1 MTRDVESV
9 ESRTTRLLRSTVN
22 RKVSL
27 LLINA
32 SVEAEKA
39 VISWNINIEEQ
50 LFHWVSNQF
59 DEVIN
64 MLNELRSQRDLTLQL
79 NEHWLLVQDD
89 HKKRAKQLEVAF
101 DKNDELEK
109 KINQLQGERLNFRA
123 KQRQADRSMPRQDTQ
138 SAEQRVNQKE
148 ASIRR
153 SEVERSSTFE
163 AHFQRESSTLS
174 GNENE
179 NDHHKFVKLL
189 NSLIFIE
196 TDDSTWKTW
205 NIKIADKL
213 DVNANH
219 YSTEKIRIVYVIFR
233 LEDDADQQIY
243 AKRRVDAFSF
253 YQSLS
258 ELLKHLKEIYEDQNL
273 IRKCRREYV
282 ALKQLNK
289 LFSSFYSEFTRIFS
303 FLNYDDVTLMNDIQD
318 KINNRLQ
325 NALSVCLI
333 EFSSLDKLKIFLQ
346 DVNNKQRV
354 NYQLHDEQR
363 TVKSIVASKKR
374 FVSLLTSAS
383 TSATSYVRLATFS
396 IFESEWS
403 RMSIIC
409 FNCKYRII
417 FQRTALIWRLV
428 LRHLMHSS
436 LASMRSSCRKKR
448 RNYLQRNRRMRQKT
462 SDFHQRRDER
472 CVNFFNNEQLKWSLC
487 FEIFDYW
494 MCTI

>member
-9 ESRTTRLLRSTVN
+9 ESRTTRLLRSTVS
-22 RKVSL
+22 RRVSL
-27 LLINA
+27 LLIDA

-39 VISWNINIEEQ
+39 VTSWNINIEEQ
-50 LFHWVSNQF
+50 LFHWVSNQLN
-59 DEVIN
+59 EVIN

-79 NEHWLLVQDD
+79 NEHWLLIQDD

-138 SAEQRVNQKE
+138 PAEQRVNQKE
-148 ASIRR
+148 AR
-153 SEVERSSTFE
+153 S
-163 AHFQRESSTLS
+163 QRESSTLS
-174 GNENE
+174 DNE
-179 NDHHKFVKLL
+179 NDHHKFIKLS

-196 TDDSTWKTW
+196 TDDSIWKTW

-213 DVNANH
+213 NVNANH

-243 AKRRVDAFSF
+243 AKRRVDAFSL

-289 LFSSFYSEFTRIFS
+289 PFSSFYSEFTRIFS
-303 FLNYDDVTLMNDIQD
+303 FLNYDDITLMNDIQD

-354 NYQLHDEQR
+354 NYQLRDEQW
-363 TVKSIVASKKR
+363 TVKSIAASKKR
-374 FVSLLTSAS
+374 FVSSS
-383 TSATSYVRLATFS
+383 TSAQMQTTSYVRLVTF
-396 IFESEWS
+396 FTLEPERS
-403 RMSIIC
+403 RMSITC
-409 FNCKYRII
+409 FNCK
-417 FQRTALIWRLV
+417 V
-428 LRHLMHSS
+428 SSHLSKNCS
-436 LASMRSSCRKKR
+436 
-448 RNYLQRNRRMRQKT
+448 
-462 SDFHQRRDER
+462 
-472 CVNFFNNEQLKWSLC
+472 QLKISTSTSHAFTPRLN
-487 FEIFDYW
+487 EIVMSKEEKKLFTEKSKDEAKN
-494 MCTI
+494 

>member
-1 MTRDVESV
+1 MNLHQIKTSISHLSLPQQLLPTIIMTRDVESV
-9 ESRTTRLLRSTVN
+9 ELRTARLLRSTVN
-22 RKVSL
+22 RRVSL
-27 LLINA
+27 LLIDA
-32 SVEAEKA
+32 SVEVEEATT
-39 VISWNINIEEQ
+39 SWDIKNKKQ
-50 LFHWVSNQF
+50 LCQWIANQLNQII
-59 DEVIN
+59 D

-109 KINQLQGERLNFRA
+109 KISQLQGERLNFRA
-123 KQRQADRSMPRQDTQ
+123 KQRQVDQPMPHQETQ
-138 SAEQRVNQKE
+138 SVEHWVNQKE
-148 ASIRR
+148 TSSI
-153 SEVERSSTFE
+153 SEVDQRSRSS
-163 AHFQRESSTLS
+163 RESFTLFD
-174 GNENE
+174 NEN
-179 NDHHKFVKLL
+179 NHHKFIKLS

-243 AKRRVDAFSF
+243 AKHRVDAFSL

-273 IRKCRREYV
+273 IQKCRREYV

-289 LFSSFYSEFTRIFS
+289 PFSSFYLKFTRIFS
-303 FLNYDDVTLMNDIQD
+303 FLNYDDIILINDIQN

-346 DVNNKQRV
+346 DVNNKQQV
-354 NYQLHDEQR
+354 NYQLRDEQW
-363 TVKSIVASKKR
+363 TVKSIAASKKR
-374 FVSLLTSAS
+374 FVSSS
-383 TSATSYVRLATFS
+383 TSVSTASYVQLATFF

-409 FNCKYRII
+409 FNCK
-417 FQRTALIWRLV
+417 V
-428 LRHLMHSS
+428 SNHLSKNCS
-436 LASMRSSCRKKR
+436 
-448 RNYLQRNRRMRQKT
+448 
-462 SDFHQRRDER
+462 
-472 CVNFFNNEQLKWSLC
+472 QLKISTSTSRAFISRLN
-487 FEIFDYW
+487 EIVMPKEEKKLF
-494 MCTI
+494 TEKSKNEAKN

>member
-1 MTRDVESV
+1 MTRDVEPV
-9 ESRTTRLLRSTVN
+9 EPRTTRLLRSTVN
-22 RKVSL
+22 RRVSL
-27 LLINA
+27 LLIDA

-39 VISWNINIEEQ
+39 AISWNINIEEQ
-50 LFHWVSNQF
+50 LFHWVSNQS

-123 KQRQADRSMPRQDTQ
+123 EQRQADRPMPRQDTQ
-138 SAEQRVNQKE
+138 PAEQRVNQEE

-163 AHFQRESSTLS
+163 ARSQRESSTLS

-179 NDHHKFVKLL
+179 NDHHKSVKLP

-196 TDDSTWKTW
+196 TDDSIWKTW

-219 YSTEKIRIVYVIFR
+219 YSTEKIRIAYVISR
-233 LEDDADQQIY
+233 LEGDADQQIY
-243 AKRRVDAFSF
+243 AKRRVDALSF

-273 IRKCRREYV
+273 IRKCRRKYV

-289 LFSSFYSEFTRIFS
+289 FFSSFYSEFTRIFS
-303 FLNYDDVTLMNDIQD
+303 FLNYDDVTLMNDIQN

-325 NALSVCLI
+325 NALSVCFI

-354 NYQLHDEQR
+354 NYQLRDEQR
-363 TVKSIVASKKR
+363 TVKSIAASKKR
-374 FVSLLTSAS
+374 FVSSS
-383 TSATSYVRLATFS
+383 TSTSISTTSYVRLATFS
-396 IFESEWS
+396 TPESEWS

-409 FNCKYRII
+409 FNCK
-417 FQRTALIWRLV
+417 V
-428 LRHLMHSS
+428 SSHLSKNCSH
-436 LASMRSSCRKKR
+436 L
-448 RNYLQRNRRMRQKT
+448 KT
-462 SDFHQRRDER
+462 STSASRAFIPRL
-472 CVNFFNNEQLKWSLC
+472 NEIVMPKEEKKLFTEKSKN
-487 FEIFDYW
+487 EAKN
-494 MCTI
+494 

>member
-1 MTRDVESV
+1 MTRDAEPVEP
-9 ESRTTRLLRSTVN
+9 RTTRLLRSTVN
-22 RKVSL
+22 RRVSL
-27 LLINA
+27 LLIDA
-32 SVEAEKA
+32 SVEAEEA
-39 VISWNINIEEQ
+39 AISWNINIEEQ
-50 LFHWVSNQF
+50 LFHWASNQF

-89 HKKRAKQLEVAF
+89 HKKRAEQLEVAF
-101 DKNDELEK
+101 DKNDELEE

-123 KQRQADRSMPRQDTQ
+123 KQRQADRPMLRQDTQ
-138 SAEQRVNQKE
+138 PAEQRANQEE
-148 ASIRR
+148 ALIRR

-163 AHFQRESSTLS
+163 ARSQRESSTLS
-174 GNENE
+174 DNGNG
-179 NDHHKFVKLL
+179 NDHHKSVKLP

-196 TDDSTWKTW
+196 TDDSIWETW

-213 DVNANH
+213 NVNANH
-219 YSTEKIRIVYVIFR
+219 YSTEKIRIAYVVFR
-233 LEDDADQQIY
+233 LEDDADQQTY

-258 ELLKHLKEIYEDQNL
+258 ELLKHLKEIYEDQDL

-303 FLNYDDVTLMNDIQD
+303 FLNYDDVTLMNDIQN

-354 NYQLHDEQR
+354 NYQLRDEQR
-363 TVKSIVASKKR
+363 TVKSIAASEKR
-374 FVSLLTSAS
+374 FVSSSTSAS

-396 IFESEWS
+396 ILESERS

-409 FNCKYRII
+409 FNCK
-417 FQRTALIWRLV
+417 V
-428 LRHLMHSS
+428 SSHLSKNCSH
-436 LASMRSSCRKKR
+436 L
-448 RNYLQRNRRMRQKT
+448 KT
-462 SDFHQRRDER
+462 STSASRAFTPRL
-472 CVNFFNNEQLKWSLC
+472 NEIVMPKEEKELFTEKSKN
-487 FEIFDYW
+487 EAKN
-494 MCTI
+494 

>member
-1 MTRDVESV
+1 
-9 ESRTTRLLRSTVN
+9 
-22 RKVSL
+22 
-27 LLINA
+27 
-32 SVEAEKA
+32 
-39 VISWNINIEEQ
+39 
-50 LFHWVSNQF
+50 
-59 DEVIN
+59 
-64 MLNELRSQRDLTLQL
+64 MLNEFRSQRDLTLQL

-89 HKKRAKQLEVAF
+89 HKKKAKQLEVAF

-109 KINQLQGERLNFRA
+109 KINQLQDERLNFRA

-163 AHFQRESSTLS
+163 ARSQRESSTLS
-174 GNENE
+174 DNGNE
-179 NDHHKFVKLL
+179 NDHHKFVKLP

-196 TDDSTWKTW
+196 TDDSIWETW

-243 AKRRVDAFSF
+243 AKRRVDALSL

-303 FLNYDDVTLMNDIQD
+303 FLNYDDVTLMNDIQN

-354 NYQLHDEQR
+354 NYQLRDEQR
-363 TVKSIVASKKR
+363 TVKSVAASEKC
-374 FVSLLTSAS
+374 FVSSSTSAS
-383 TSATSYVRLATFS
+383 ISTTSYVRLATFS
-396 IFESEWS
+396 TPKSERS
-403 RMSIIC
+403 RMSITC
-409 FNCKYRII
+409 FNCK
-417 FQRTALIWRLV
+417 V
-428 LRHLMHSS
+428 SNHLSKNCSH
-436 LASMRSSCRKKR
+436 L
-448 RNYLQRNRRMRQKT
+448 KT
-462 SDFHQRRDER
+462 STSAPRAFTPRL
-472 CVNFFNNEQLKWSLC
+472 NEIVMPKEEKELFTEKSKN
-487 FEIFDYW
+487 E
-494 MCTI
+494 TKN

>member
-1 MTRDVESV
+1 
-9 ESRTTRLLRSTVN
+9 
-22 RKVSL
+22 
-27 LLINA
+27 
-32 SVEAEKA
+32 
-39 VISWNINIEEQ
+39 
-50 LFHWVSNQF
+50 
-59 DEVIN
+59 
-64 MLNELRSQRDLTLQL
+64 MLNELQSQQDLTLQL
-79 NEHWLLVQDD
+79 NEHWLFIQDD

-163 AHFQRESSTLS
+163 ARSQRESSTLS
-174 GNENE
+174 DNENE
-179 NDHHKFVKLL
+179 NDHHKFVKLP

-196 TDDSTWKTW
+196 TDDSIWETW

-243 AKRRVDAFSF
+243 AKRRVDALSF

-303 FLNYDDVTLMNDIQD
+303 FLNYDDVTLMNDIQN

-354 NYQLHDEQR
+354 NYQLRDEQW
-363 TVKSIVASKKR
+363 TVKSIAASKKR
-374 FVSLLTSAS
+374 FVSSLTSAS
-383 TSATSYVRLATFS
+383 ISTTSYVRLATFS
-396 IFESEWS
+396 ILESEWS

-409 FNCKYRII
+409 FNCK
-417 FQRTALIWRLV
+417 V
-428 LRHLMHSS
+428 SNHLSKNCSH
-436 LASMRSSCRKKR
+436 L
-448 RNYLQRNRRMRQKT
+448 KT
-462 SDFHQRRDER
+462 STSTSRAFTPRL
-472 CVNFFNNEQLKWSLC
+472 NEIIMPKEEKELFIEKSKN
-487 FEIFDYW
+487 E
-494 MCTI
+494 TKN

>member
-1 MTRDVESV
+1 
-9 ESRTTRLLRSTVN
+9 
-22 RKVSL
+22 
-27 LLINA
+27 
-32 SVEAEKA
+32 
-39 VISWNINIEEQ
+39 
-50 LFHWVSNQF
+50 
-59 DEVIN
+59 

-101 DKNDELEK
+101 DKNDELKK

-138 SAEQRVNQKE
+138 PAEQRANQKE
-148 ASIRR
+148 ALIRR

-163 AHFQRESSTLS
+163 ARFQRESSTLS
-174 GNENE
+174 DNENE
-179 NDHHKFVKLL
+179 NGHYKFVKLSD
-189 NSLIFIE
+189 SLIFIE
-196 TDDSTWKTW
+196 TDDSIWKTW

-219 YSTEKIRIVYVIFR
+219 YSTEKIRIVYVISR
-233 LEDDADQQIY
+233 LEDDADQQTY
-243 AKRRVDAFSF
+243 AKRRVDAFSL

-354 NYQLHDEQR
+354 NYQLHDEQW
-363 TVKSIVASKKR
+363 TVKSIAASKKR
-374 FVSLLTSAS
+374 FVPSSTSAS
-383 TSATSYVRLATFS
+383 ISTTSYVRLATFS
-396 IFESEWS
+396 TPESERS

-409 FNCKYRII
+409 FNCK
-417 FQRTALIWRLV
+417 V
-428 LRHLMHSS
+428 SSHLSKNCSH
-436 LASMRSSCRKKR
+436 L
-448 RNYLQRNRRMRQKT
+448 KT
-462 SDFHQRRDER
+462 STSTSRAFIPRL
-472 CVNFFNNEQLKWSLC
+472 NEIVMPKEEKELFTEKSKN
-487 FEIFDYW
+487 E
-494 MCTI
+494 TKN

>member
-1 MTRDVESV
+1 MARDAEPV

-22 RKVSL
+22 RRVSL
-27 LLINA
+27 LPIDA
-32 SVEAEKA
+32 SAEAEKA
-39 VISWNINIEEQ
+39 VTSWNINIEEQ

-123 KQRQADRSMPRQDTQ
+123 KQRQADRPMPRQDTQ
-138 SAEQRVNQKE
+138 PAEQRANQKE

-153 SEVERSSTFE
+153 LEVERSSTFE
-163 AHFQRESSTLS
+163 ARSQRESSTLS
-174 GNENE
+174 GNENG
-179 NDHHKFVKLL
+179 NDHHKSVKLPD
-189 NSLIFIE
+189 SPIFTE

-219 YSTEKIRIVYVIFR
+219 YSTEKIRIAYVVFR
-233 LEDDADQQIY
+233 LEGDADQQIY
-243 AKRRVDAFSF
+243 AKRRVDAFSL

-273 IRKCRREYV
+273 IWKCRREYV

-289 LFSSFYSEFTRIFS
+289 PFSSFYSEFTRIFS

-325 NALSVCLI
+325 NALSVCPI
-333 EFSSLDKLKIFLQ
+333 EFSSLDKLKTFLQ

-354 NYQLHDEQR
+354 NYQLRDEQR
-363 TVKSIVASKKR
+363 TVKSIAASEKR
-374 FVSLLTSAS
+374 FVSSSTSAS
-383 TSATSYVRLATFS
+383 ISTTSYVRLATFS
-396 IFESEWS
+396 IPESERS

-409 FNCKYRII
+409 FNCKVSNHLSKNCSHLKASTSASRA
-417 FQRTALIWRLV
+417 FTPRLNEIV
-428 LRHLMHSS
+428 MPKEE
-436 LASMRSSCRKKR
+436 KK
-448 RNYLQRNRRMRQKT
+448 LFTEK
-462 SDFHQRRDER
+462 SK
-472 CVNFFNNEQLKWSLC
+472 NEAKN
-487 FEIFDYW
+487 
-494 MCTI
+494 

>member
-1 MTRDVESV
+1 MARDAEPVEP
-9 ESRTTRLLRSTVN
+9 RTTRLLRSTVN
-22 RKVSL
+22 RRVSL
-27 LLINA
+27 LLIDA

-39 VISWNINIEEQ
+39 VTSWNINIEEQ

-101 DKNDELEK
+101 DKNDELEE

-138 SAEQRVNQKE
+138 SAEQRVNQKK

-163 AHFQRESSTLS
+163 ARSQRESSTLS

-179 NDHHKFVKLL
+179 NDHHKFVKLPD
-189 NSLIFIE
+189 SPIFIE
-196 TDDSTWKTW
+196 TDDSIWETW
-205 NIKIADKL
+205 NIKITDKL

-219 YSTEKIRIVYVIFR
+219 YPTEKIRIVYVVSR
-233 LEDDADQQIY
+233 LEGDADQQTY
-243 AKRRVDAFSF
+243 AKRRVGAFSF

-258 ELLKHLKEIYEDQNL
+258 ELLKHLKEIYEDQDL

-303 FLNYDDVTLMNDIQD
+303 FLNYDDVTLMNDIQN

-346 DVNNKQRV
+346 GVNNKQRV
-354 NYQLHDEQR
+354 NYQLRSEQR
-363 TVKSIVASKKR
+363 TVKSIAASKKR
-374 FVSLLTSAS
+374 FVSSSTSAS
-383 TSATSYVRLATFS
+383 ASATSYVRLATFS
-396 IFESEWS
+396 TLEPERS
-403 RMSIIC
+403 RMPIIC
-409 FNCKYRII
+409 FNCK
-417 FQRTALIWRLV
+417 V
-428 LRHLMHSS
+428 PGHLSKDCS
-436 LASMRSSCRKKR
+436 
-448 RNYLQRNRRMRQKT
+448 
-462 SDFHQRRDER
+462 
-472 CVNFFNNEQLKWSLC
+472 QLKASTSAPRAFTPRLN
-487 FEIFDYW
+487 EIVMSKEEKKLF
-494 MCTI
+494 TEKSKNEAKN